1 MLGNCKLHC
10 STLNRRML
18 DTLFYVALNKVLMYF
33 KESLLPGLVQS
44 DDAEVALLPPFFPP

>member
-1 MLGNCKLHC
+1 
-10 STLNRRML
+10 ML